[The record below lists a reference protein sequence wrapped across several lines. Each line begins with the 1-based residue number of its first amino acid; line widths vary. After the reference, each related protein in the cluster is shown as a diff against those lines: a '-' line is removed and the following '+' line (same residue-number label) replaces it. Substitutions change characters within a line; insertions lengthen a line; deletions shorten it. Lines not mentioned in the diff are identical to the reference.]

1 MKYLHSMI
9 QDLKQQVKKNWI
21 SCYFMIFV
29 LSTLR
34 VELFLSPLFPQL
46 GESEHSRAQL
56 RHTLEEVESSRQDE
70 HHSEALE
77 AALQER
83 VGEITALRASEK
95 QKVC

>member
-1 MKYLHSMI
+1 
-9 QDLKQQVKKNWI
+9 
-21 SCYFMIFV
+21 MIFV